1 MKIKIETI
9 VYADPATVW
18 AAWTTPDDISQWN
31 AASDDWH
38 TPRSSNDLR
47 VGGQFSYRMEAKDG
61 SMGFDF
67 AGIYT
72 KVVEQTLIEYTL
84 GDART
89 VAVEFV
95 PAGDSVKVIETFEAE
110 DENSVEMQRQGWQN
124 ILNNFKRHVESKA

>member
-38 TPRSSNDLR
+38 TPRSSNDLW